1 MTTTRRTY
9 KHLSAVKRLLIYL
22 SLVAALILPAACS
35 GGYSFTG
42 ASIPAEAKTISIKQ
56 FPNYASTVN
65 PQLSQK
71 LYDELQQMFSSQTS
85 LNVISDDGDLQISGE
100 ITDYNT
106 RASSI
111 GSDDNV
117 ATNRFTIT
125 IKVSFTNRF
134 DPKTDFD
141 QSFSR
146 FKDYSAER
154 DFSSVEQG
162 LVSEIVTELCEDIFN
177 KSVVNW

>member
-1 MTTTRRTY
+1 M
-9 KHLSAVKRLLIYL
+9 KKLLSTLLFAVTLLTL
-22 SLVAALILPAACS
+22 GGCS

-42 ASIPAEAKTISIKQ
+42 ASIPAEAKTISITQ

-71 LYDELQQMFSSQTS
+71 LYDGLQQMFSSQTS
-85 LNVISDDGDLQISGE
+85 LGVTSDDGDLLITGE
-100 ITDYNT
+100 ITDYST

-117 ATNRFTIT
+117 ATNRFTIS
-125 IKVSFTNRF
+125 IKVTFTNRF
-134 DPKTDFD
+134 DPKANFE

-146 FKDYSAER
+146 FKDYAASR
-154 DFSSVEQG
+154 DFSSVEQS
-162 LVSEIVTELCEDIFN
+162 LTDEIVNELCEDIFN

>member
-1 MTTTRRTY
+1 MKKILTP
-9 KHLSAVKRLLIYL
+9 LLFAVTLLTL
-22 SLVAALILPAACS
+22 GGCS

-42 ASIPAEAKTISIKQ
+42 ASIPAEAKTISITQ
-56 FPNYASTVN
+56 FPNYATTVN

-71 LYDELQQMFSSQTS
+71 LYDGLQQMFSSQTS
-85 LNVISDDGDLQISGE
+85 LNVTSDDGDLQITGE
-100 ITDYNT
+100 ITDYST

-134 DPKTDFD
+134 DSKADFE
-141 QSFSR
+141 QTFSR
-146 FKDYSAER
+146 FKDYAASR
-154 DFSSVEQG
+154 DFSSVEQS
-162 LVSEIVTELCEDIFN
+162 LTDEIVTELCEDIFN

>member
-1 MTTTRRTY
+1 MFNV
-9 KHLSAVKRLLIYL
+9 SIVKGIRHIVYVALALVGTL
-22 SLVAALILPAACS
+22 GVAACT

-42 ASIPAEAKTISIKQ
+42 ASIPAEAKTISITQ
-56 FPNYASTVN
+56 FPNNASTVN

-71 LYDELQQMFSSQTS
+71 IYDGLQQMFSSQTS
-85 LNVISDDGDLQISGE
+85 LNVIGDDGDLQISGE
-100 ITDYNT
+100 ITDYTT

-125 IKVSFTNRF
+125 IKVKFTNRF
-134 DPKTDFD
+134 DSKADFE

-146 FKDYSAER
+146 FKDYAASR

-162 LVSEIVTELCEDIFN
+162 LTEEIVTELCEDIFN

>member
-1 MTTTRRTY
+1 M
-9 KHLSAVKRLLIYL
+9 KKLLSTLLFAVTLLTL
-22 SLVAALILPAACS
+22 GGCS

-42 ASIPAEAKTISIKQ
+42 ASIPAEAKTISITQ
-56 FPNYASTVN
+56 FPNYATTVN

-71 LYDELQQMFSSQTS
+71 LYDGLQQMFSSQTS
-85 LNVISDDGDLQISGE
+85 LNVTSDDGDLQITGE
-100 ITDYNT
+100 ITDYST

-134 DPKTDFD
+134 DSKADFE
-141 QSFSR
+141 QTFSR
-146 FKDYSAER
+146 FKDYAASR
-154 DFSSVEQG
+154 DFSSVEQS
-162 LVSEIVTELCEDIFN
+162 LTDEIVTELCEDIFN

>member
-1 MTTTRRTY
+1 MKKTLTT
-9 KHLSAVKRLLIYL
+9 LLFAVALLVL
-22 SLVAALILPAACS
+22 GGCS

-42 ASIPAEAKTISIKQ
+42 ASIPAEAKTISISQ
-56 FPNYASTVN
+56 FPNFASTVN

-71 LYDELQQMFSSQTS
+71 LYDGLQQMFSSQTS
-85 LNVISDDGDLQISGE
+85 LGVTSDDGDLQITGE
-100 ITDYNT
+100 ITDYST

-134 DPKTDFD
+134 DSKADFE

-146 FKDYSAER
+146 FKDYAATR
-154 DFSSVEQG
+154 DFSSVEQS
-162 LVSEIVTELCEDIFN
+162 LTDEIVTELCEDIFN

>member
-1 MTTTRRTY
+1 M
-9 KHLSAVKRLLIYL
+9 KKLLSTLLFAVTLLTL
-22 SLVAALILPAACS
+22 GGCS

-42 ASIPAEAKTISIKQ
+42 ASIPAEAKTISITQ

-71 LYDELQQMFSSQTS
+71 LYDGLQQMFSSQTS
-85 LNVISDDGDLQISGE
+85 LGVTSDDGDLQITGE
-100 ITDYNT
+100 ITAYST

-117 ATNRFTIT
+117 ATNRFTIS
-125 IKVSFTNRF
+125 IKVTFTNRF
-134 DPKTDFD
+134 DPKANFE

-146 FKDYSAER
+146 FKDYAASR
-154 DFSSVEQG
+154 DFSSVEQS
-162 LVSEIVTELCEDIFN
+162 LTDEIVNELCEDIFN

>member
-1 MTTTRRTY
+1 MKKILTP
-9 KHLSAVKRLLIYL
+9 LLFAVTLLTL
-22 SLVAALILPAACS
+22 GGCT

-42 ASIPAEAKTISIKQ
+42 ASIPAEAKTISITQ
-56 FPNYASTVN
+56 FPNYATTVN

-71 LYDELQQMFSSQTS
+71 LYDGLQQMFSSQTS
-85 LNVISDDGDLQISGE
+85 LNVTSDDGDLQITGE
-100 ITDYNT
+100 ITDYST

-134 DPKTDFD
+134 DSKADFE
-141 QSFSR
+141 QTFSR
-146 FKDYSAER
+146 FKDYAASR
-154 DFSSVEQG
+154 DFSSVEQS
-162 LVSEIVTELCEDIFN
+162 LTDEIVPELCEDIFN

>member
-1 MTTTRRTY
+1 MKKILTP
-9 KHLSAVKRLLIYL
+9 LLFAVTLLTL
-22 SLVAALILPAACS
+22 GGCT

-42 ASIPAEAKTISIKQ
+42 ASIPAEAKTISITQ
-56 FPNYASTVN
+56 FPNYATTVN

-71 LYDELQQMFSSQTS
+71 LYDGLQQMFSSQTS
-85 LNVISDDGDLQISGE
+85 LNVTSDDGDLQITGE
-100 ITDYNT
+100 ITDYST

-134 DPKTDFD
+134 DSKADFE
-141 QSFSR
+141 QTFSR
-146 FKDYSAER
+146 FKDYAASR
-154 DFSSVEQG
+154 DFSSVEQS
-162 LVSEIVTELCEDIFN
+162 LTDEIVTELCEDIFN

>member
-1 MTTTRRTY
+1 M
-9 KHLSAVKRLLIYL
+9 KKILIPLLFAVTLLTL
-22 SLVAALILPAACS
+22 GGCT

-42 ASIPAEAKTISIKQ
+42 ASIPAEAKTISITQ
-56 FPNYASTVN
+56 FPNYATTVN
-65 PQLSQK
+65 TQLSQK
-71 LYDELQQMFSSQTS
+71 LYDGLQQMFSSQTS
-85 LNVISDDGDLQISGE
+85 LGVTSDDGDLQITGE
-100 ITDYNT
+100 ITDYST

-134 DPKTDFD
+134 DSKADFE
-141 QSFSR
+141 QTFSR
-146 FKDYSAER
+146 FKDYAASR
-154 DFSSVEQG
+154 DFSSVEQS
-162 LVSEIVTELCEDIFN
+162 LTDEIVTELCEDIFN

>member
-1 MTTTRRTY
+1 MFNV
-9 KHLSAVKRLLIYL
+9 SIVKGLRHIVYVALA
-22 SLVAALILPAACS
+22 LVGTLGAAACT

-42 ASIPAEAKTISIKQ
+42 ASIPAEAKTISITQ
-56 FPNYASTVN
+56 FPNNASTVN

-71 LYDELQQMFSSQTS
+71 IYDGLQQMFSSQTS
-85 LNVISDDGDLQISGE
+85 LNVIGDDGDLQISGE
-100 ITDYNT
+100 ITDYTT

-125 IKVSFTNRF
+125 IKVKFTNRF
-134 DPKTDFD
+134 DSKADFE

-146 FKDYSAER
+146 FKDYAASR

-162 LVSEIVTELCEDIFN
+162 LTEEIVTELCEDIFN

>member
-1 MTTTRRTY
+1 MKKT
-9 KHLSAVKRLLIYL
+9 LIPLLFAVALL
-22 SLVAALILPAACS
+22 ALGGCT

-42 ASIPAEAKTISIKQ
+42 ASIPAEAKTISITQ

-71 LYDELQQMFSSQTS
+71 LYDGLQQMFSSQTS
-85 LNVISDDGDLQISGE
+85 LGVTSDDGDLQITGE
-100 ITDYNT
+100 IIDYST

-134 DPKTDFD
+134 NPKADFS

-146 FKDYSAER
+146 FKDYAATR
-154 DFSSVEQG
+154 DFSSVEQS
-162 LVSEIVTELCEDIFN
+162 LTDEIVTELCEDIFN

>member
-1 MTTTRRTY
+1 M
-9 KHLSAVKRLLIYL
+9 KKFLIPLLFAVSLLTL
-22 SLVAALILPAACS
+22 GGCT

-42 ASIPAEAKTISIKQ
+42 ASIPAEAKTISITQ

-71 LYDELQQMFSSQTS
+71 LYDGLQQMFSSQTS
-85 LNVISDDGDLQISGE
+85 LNVTSDDGDLQISGE
-100 ITDYNT
+100 ITDYST

-134 DPKTDFD
+134 DSKADFE
-141 QSFSR
+141 QTFSR
-146 FKDYSAER
+146 FKDYAASR
-154 DFSSVEQG
+154 DFSSVEQS
-162 LVSEIVTELCEDIFN
+162 LTDEIVTELCEDIFN

>member
-1 MTTTRRTY
+1 M
-9 KHLSAVKRLLIYL
+9 KKFLIPLLFAVSLLTL
-22 SLVAALILPAACS
+22 GGCT

-42 ASIPAEAKTISIKQ
+42 ASIPAEAKTISITQ

-71 LYDELQQMFSSQTS
+71 LYDGLQQMFSSQTS
-85 LNVISDDGDLQISGE
+85 LNVTSDDGDLQITGE
-100 ITDYNT
+100 ITDYST

-134 DPKTDFD
+134 DSKADFE
-141 QSFSR
+141 QTFSR
-146 FKDYSAER
+146 FKDYAASR
-154 DFSSVEQG
+154 DFSSVEQS
-162 LVSEIVTELCEDIFN
+162 LTDEIVTELCEDIFN

>member
-1 MTTTRRTY
+1 M
-9 KHLSAVKRLLIYL
+9 KKFLSSLLFAVSLLTL
-22 SLVAALILPAACS
+22 GGCS

-42 ASIPAEAKTISIKQ
+42 ASIPAEAKTISITQ

-71 LYDELQQMFSSQTS
+71 LYDGLQQMFSSQTS
-85 LNVISDDGDLQISGE
+85 LGVTSDDGDLQITGE
-100 ITDYNT
+100 ITDYST

-134 DPKTDFD
+134 DPKADFE

-146 FKDYSAER
+146 FKDYAATR
-154 DFSSVEQG
+154 DFSSVEQS
-162 LVSEIVTELCEDIFN
+162 LTDEIVNELCEDIFN

>member
-1 MTTTRRTY
+1 M
-9 KHLSAVKRLLIYL
+9 KKLLSTLLFAVSLLTL
-22 SLVAALILPAACS
+22 GGCS

-42 ASIPAEAKTISIKQ
+42 ASIPAEAKTISITQ

-71 LYDELQQMFSSQTS
+71 LYDGLQQMFSSQTS
-85 LNVISDDGDLQISGE
+85 LGVTSDDGDLQIIGE
-100 ITDYNT
+100 ITDYST

-117 ATNRFTIT
+117 ATNRFTIS

-134 DPKTDFD
+134 DPKANFE

-146 FKDYSAER
+146 FKDYAASR
-154 DFSSVEQG
+154 DFSSVEQS
-162 LVSEIVTELCEDIFN
+162 LTDEIVNELCEDIFN

>member
-1 MTTTRRTY
+1 M
-9 KHLSAVKRLLIYL
+9 KKLLSTLLFAVTLL
-22 SLVAALILPAACS
+22 ALGGCS

-42 ASIPAEAKTISIKQ
+42 ASIPAEAKTISITQ

-71 LYDELQQMFSSQTS
+71 LYDGLQQMFSSQTS
-85 LNVISDDGDLQISGE
+85 LGVTSDDGDLQITGE
-100 ITDYNT
+100 ITDYST

-117 ATNRFTIT
+117 ATNRFTIS

-134 DPKTDFD
+134 DPKANFE

-146 FKDYSAER
+146 FKDYAASR
-154 DFSSVEQG
+154 DFSSVEQS
-162 LVSEIVTELCEDIFN
+162 LADEIVNELCEDIFN

>member
-1 MTTTRRTY
+1 M
-9 KHLSAVKRLLIYL
+9 KKILIPFLFAVTLLTL
-22 SLVAALILPAACS
+22 GGCT

-42 ASIPAEAKTISIKQ
+42 ASIPAEAKTISITQ
-56 FPNYASTVN
+56 FPNYATTVN

-71 LYDELQQMFSSQTS
+71 LYDGLQQMFSSQTS
-85 LNVISDDGDLQISGE
+85 LNVTSDDGDLQITGE
-100 ITDYNT
+100 ITDYST

-134 DPKTDFD
+134 DSKADVEQT
-141 QSFSR
+141 FSR
-146 FKDYSAER
+146 FKDYAASR
-154 DFSSVEQG
+154 DFSSVEQS
-162 LVSEIVTELCEDIFN
+162 LTDEIVTELCEDIFN

>member
-1 MTTTRRTY
+1 MR
-9 KHLSAVKRLLIYL
+9 KFFVLIFIATFATL
-22 SLVAALILPAACS
+22 CGCT

-42 ASIPAEAKTISIKQ
+42 ASIPVEAKTISISQ

-71 LYDELQQMFSSQTS
+71 IYDGLQQMFSSQTS
-85 LNVISDDGDLQISGE
+85 LNLSPEEGDLQISGE
-100 ITDYNT
+100 ITDYST

-111 GSDDNV
+111 SSSDNV
-117 ATNRFTIT
+117 ATNRLTIT
-125 IKVSFTNRF
+125 IRVKFTNRF
-134 DPKTDFD
+134 DPKADFE

-146 FKDYSAER
+146 FKDYNASLDLSA
-154 DFSSVEQG
+154 VEAG
-162 LVSEIVTELCEDIFN
+162 LVSEIVNELCEDIFN

>member
-1 MTTTRRTY
+1 VKKT
-9 KHLSAVKRLLIYL
+9 LSTLLFAVALLVL
-22 SLVAALILPAACS
+22 GGCS

-42 ASIPAEAKTISIKQ
+42 ASIPAEAKTISISQ
-56 FPNYASTVN
+56 FPNFASTVN

-71 LYDELQQMFSSQTS
+71 LYDGLQQMFSSQTS
-85 LNVISDDGDLQISGE
+85 LGVTSDDGDLQITGE
-100 ITDYNT
+100 ITDYST

-134 DPKTDFD
+134 DSKADFE

-146 FKDYSAER
+146 FKDYAATR
-154 DFSSVEQG
+154 DFSSVEQS
-162 LVSEIVTELCEDIFN
+162 LTDEIVTELCEDIFN

>member
-1 MTTTRRTY
+1 MRTLR
-9 KHLSAVKRLLIYL
+9 HILCCGLVLLL
-22 SLVAALILPAACS
+22 AGCS

-42 ASIPAEAKTISIKQ
+42 ASIPPEAKTISIKQ
-56 FPNYASTVN
+56 FPNFASTVN
-65 PQLSQK
+65 PQLSQN
-71 LYDELQQMFSSQTS
+71 LYDELQRMFSSQTS
-85 LNVISDDGDLQISGE
+85 LNVISDDGDLQITGE
-100 ITDYNT
+100 ITDYST

-162 LVSEIVTELCEDIFN
+162 LVSEIVSELCEDIFN

>member
-1 MTTTRRTY
+1 MKKT
-9 KHLSAVKRLLIYL
+9 LSTLLFAVALLVL
-22 SLVAALILPAACS
+22 GGCS

-42 ASIPAEAKTISIKQ
+42 ASIPAEAKTISISQ
-56 FPNYASTVN
+56 FPNFASTVN

-71 LYDELQQMFSSQTS
+71 LYDGLQQMFSSQTS
-85 LNVISDDGDLQISGE
+85 LGVTSDDGDLQITGE
-100 ITDYNT
+100 ITDYST

-134 DPKTDFD
+134 DSKADFE

-146 FKDYSAER
+146 FKDYAATR
-154 DFSSVEQG
+154 DFSSVEQS
-162 LVSEIVTELCEDIFN
+162 LTDEIVTELCEDIFN

>member
-1 MTTTRRTY
+1 M
-9 KHLSAVKRLLIYL
+9 KKILIPLIFAVTLLTL
-22 SLVAALILPAACS
+22 GGCT

-42 ASIPAEAKTISIKQ
+42 ASIPAEAKTISITQ
-56 FPNYASTVN
+56 FPNYATTVN

-71 LYDELQQMFSSQTS
+71 LYDGLQQMFSSQTS
-85 LNVISDDGDLQISGE
+85 LNVTSDDGDLQITGE
-100 ITDYNT
+100 ITDYST

-134 DPKTDFD
+134 DSKADFE
-141 QSFSR
+141 QTFSR
-146 FKDYSAER
+146 FKDYAASR
-154 DFSSVEQG
+154 DFSSVEQS
-162 LVSEIVTELCEDIFN
+162 LTDEIVTELCEDIFN